1 MSATVPVNPK
11 PFLNQLTG
19 KQVLVKLKWGMEYK
33 GACPRRLSLST
44 SCWQTAWLTLHSPVT
59 GVQAT
64 SRLSTGT

>member
-33 GACPRRLSLST
+33 GAPPPRHTPFVPPNANFSLSPPT
-44 SCWQTAWLTLHSPVT
+44 DRGA
-59 GVQAT
+59 
-64 SRLSTGT
+64 